1 MSTVDINVSLFG
13 QKLIPLILLGVFK
26 SSEGEEI
33 YEIIDGMQRLNAIFS
48 FIENKF
54 AVSEKYFDVTKH
66 SFANELSQAGVF
78 EPVNAEGTTFLTLM
92 YVQSF

>member
-1 MSTVDINVSLFG
+1 MFG
-13 QKLIPLILLGVFK
+13 RKLIPLILQVILLGVFK

-66 SFANELSQAGVF
+66 LFANDLSQAGVF